1 MVTSGRLNT
10 SLTEHLLQKGY
21 IVHVA
26 LQKHGESQLG
36 KISCDKKK
44 LKVFNLDMFDYQS
57 ILYTLKG
64 LVGQRVGNGSGFS
77 YDGGNNLAANLD
89 PGPFGFGALDPR
101 VQSGTMCETS
111 RANLPPPN
119 KPPTQT
125 PNLTATTMS
134 GPSALIVVDYR

>member
-21 IVHVA
+21 IVHAA
-26 LQKHGESQLG
+26 LQNHGESQLG

-57 ILYTLKG
+57 IVYTLKR
-64 LVGQRVGNGSGFS
+64 LVGQRVGN
-77 YDGGNNLAANLD
+77 
-89 PGPFGFGALDPR
+89 GPFGFGALDPR
-101 VQSGTMCETS
+101 VQSGTVCETS

-134 GPSALIVVDYR
+134 GPSALIVVNYR